1 MEERQNTMNDHPYQC
16 RQKQKYIVMKRIADI
31 CMSLAGLILLS
42 PILVATA
49 AAVKLYDGGD
59 ILYSQIRLTQDG
71 KRFRIYKFR
80 SMRMD
85 SEKDGGVRLAVPD
98 DERITPIG
106 KVIRNRHIDELPQLF
121 NILKGEM
128 SMVGPRP
135 ERPEIME
142 MYIKEFPE
150 FRQRLQ
156 VKAGLTGY
164 AQIYGTYYSTPRE
177 KLQMD
182 MTYIE
187 RASLSEDFRLLFA
200 TARVLL
206 LGEKTD
212 APGKKRISAGKRRC
226 GAWDNVQ
233 QEGIQAEYKST

>member
-1 MEERQNTMNDHPYQC
+1 MEERENTMNDHPYQC
-16 RQKQKYIVMKRIADI
+16 RQKQKYIIMKRASDI

-59 ILYSQIRLTQDG
+59 ILYSQVRLTQDG
-71 KRFRIYKFR
+71 NRFRIYKFR
-80 SMRMD
+80 TMRMD
-85 SEKDGGVRLAVPD
+85 SEKDGGARLAAPD

-106 KVIRNRHIDELPQLF
+106 KVIRDRHIDELPQLF

-142 MYIKEFPE
+142 MYIKDFPE
-150 FRQRLQ
+150 FKQRLR

-177 KLQMD
+177 KLRMD
-182 MTYIE
+182 MKYIE
-187 RASLSEDFRLLFA
+187 TASLAEDLNIILA
-200 TARVLL
+200 TARRFLF
-206 LGEKTD
+206 GEKRERELM
-212 APGKKRISAGKRRC
+212 AVPAVPAKRK
-226 GAWDNVQ
+226 
-233 QEGIQAEYKST
+233 

>member
-1 MEERQNTMNDHPYQC
+1 MEERENTMNDHPYQC
-16 RQKQKYIVMKRIADI
+16 RQKQKYIIMKRASDI

-59 ILYSQIRLTQDG
+59 ILYSQVRLTQDG
-71 KRFRIYKFR
+71 NRFRIYKFR

-85 SEKDGGVRLAVPD
+85 SEKDGGARLAAPD

-106 KVIRNRHIDELPQLF
+106 KVIRDRHIDELPQLF

-142 MYIKEFPE
+142 MYIKDFPE
-150 FRQRLQ
+150 FKQRLR
-156 VKAGLTGY
+156 VKAGLTGH

-177 KLQMD
+177 KLRMD
-182 MTYIE
+182 MKYIE
-187 RASLSEDFRLLFA
+187 TASLAEDLNIILA
-200 TARVLL
+200 TARRFLF
-206 LGEKTD
+206 GEKRERELM
-212 APGKKRISAGKRRC
+212 AVPAVPAKRK
-226 GAWDNVQ
+226 
-233 QEGIQAEYKST
+233 

>member
-1 MEERQNTMNDHPYQC
+1 MEERENTMNDQPYQC
-16 RQKQKYIVMKRIADI
+16 RQKQKYIIMKRASDI

-59 ILYSQIRLTQDG
+59 ILYSQVRLTQDG
-71 KRFRIYKFR
+71 NRFRIYKFR

-85 SEKDGGVRLAVPD
+85 SEKDGGARLAAPD

-106 KVIRNRHIDELPQLF
+106 KVIRDRHIDELPQLF

-142 MYIKEFPE
+142 MYIKDFPE
-150 FRQRLQ
+150 FKQRLR

-177 KLQMD
+177 KLRMD
-182 MTYIE
+182 MKYIE
-187 RASLSEDFRLLFA
+187 TASLAEDLNIILA
-200 TARVLL
+200 TARRFLF
-206 LGEKTD
+206 GEKRERELM
-212 APGKKRISAGKRRC
+212 AVPAVPAKRK
-226 GAWDNVQ
+226 
-233 QEGIQAEYKST
+233 

>member
-1 MEERQNTMNDHPYQC
+1 MEERENTMVDPPYQC
-16 RQKQKYIVMKRIADI
+16 RQKQKYIIMKRASDI

-59 ILYSQIRLTQDG
+59 ILYSQVRLTQDG
-71 KRFRIYKFR
+71 NRFRIYKFR

-85 SEKDGGVRLAVPD
+85 SEKDGGARLAAPD

-106 KVIRNRHIDELPQLF
+106 KVIRDRHIDELPQLF

-142 MYIKEFPE
+142 MYIKDFPE
-150 FRQRLQ
+150 FKQRLR

-177 KLQMD
+177 KLRMD
-182 MTYIE
+182 MKYIE
-187 RASLSEDFRLLFA
+187 TASLAEDINIILA
-200 TARVLL
+200 TARRFLF
-206 LGEKTD
+206 GEKRERELM
-212 APGKKRISAGKRRC
+212 AVPAVPAKRK
-226 GAWDNVQ
+226 
-233 QEGIQAEYKST
+233 

>member
-1 MEERQNTMNDHPYQC
+1 MEERENTMNDHPYQC

-71 KRFRIYKFR
+71 NRFRIYKFR

-85 SEKDGGVRLAVPD
+85 SEKDGGARLAAPD

-106 KVIRNRHIDELPQLF
+106 KVIRDRHIDELPQLF

-142 MYIKEFPE
+142 MYIKDFPE
-150 FRQRLQ
+150 FKQRLR

-177 KLQMD
+177 KLRMD
-182 MTYIE
+182 MKYIE
-187 RASLSEDFRLLFA
+187 TASLAEDLNIILA
-200 TARVLL
+200 TARRFLF
-206 LGEKTD
+206 GEKRERELM
-212 APGKKRISAGKRRC
+212 AVPAVPAKRK
-226 GAWDNVQ
+226 
-233 QEGIQAEYKST
+233 

>member
-1 MEERQNTMNDHPYQC
+1 MEERENTMNDHPYQC
-16 RQKQKYIVMKRIADI
+16 RQKQKYIIMKRASDI

-59 ILYSQIRLTQDG
+59 ILYSQVRLTQDG
-71 KRFRIYKFR
+71 NRFRIYKFR

-85 SEKDGGVRLAVPD
+85 SEKDGGARLAAPD

-106 KVIRNRHIDELPQLF
+106 KVIRDRHIDELPQLF

-142 MYIKEFPE
+142 MYIKDFPE
-150 FRQRLQ
+150 FKQRLR

-177 KLQMD
+177 KLRMD
-182 MTYIE
+182 MKYIE
-187 RASLSEDFRLLFA
+187 TASLAEDLNIILA
-200 TARVLL
+200 TARRFLF
-206 LGEKTD
+206 GEKRERELM
-212 APGKKRISAGKRRC
+212 AVPAVPAKRK
-226 GAWDNVQ
+226 
-233 QEGIQAEYKST
+233 

>member
-1 MEERQNTMNDHPYQC
+1 MEERENTMNDQPYQC
-16 RQKQKYIVMKRIADI
+16 RQKQKYIIMKRASDI

-59 ILYSQIRLTQDG
+59 ILYSQVRLTQDG
-71 KRFRIYKFR
+71 NRFRIYKFR

-85 SEKDGGVRLAVPD
+85 SEKDGGARLAAPD

-106 KVIRNRHIDELPQLF
+106 KVIRDRHIDELPQLF

-142 MYIKEFPE
+142 MYIKDFPE
-150 FRQRLQ
+150 FKQRLR

-177 KLQMD
+177 KLRMD
-182 MTYIE
+182 MKYIE
-187 RASLSEDFRLLFA
+187 TASLAEDLNIILA
-200 TARVLL
+200 TARRFLF
-206 LGEKTD
+206 GEKRERKLM
-212 APGKKRISAGKRRC
+212 AVPAVPAKRK
-226 GAWDNVQ
+226 
-233 QEGIQAEYKST
+233 

>member
-1 MEERQNTMNDHPYQC
+1 MEERENTMNDQPYQC
-16 RQKQKYIVMKRIADI
+16 RQKQKYIIMKRASDI

-59 ILYSQIRLTQDG
+59 ILYSQVRLTQDG
-71 KRFRIYKFR
+71 NRFRIYKFR
-80 SMRMD
+80 TMRMD
-85 SEKDGGVRLAVPD
+85 SEKDGGARLAAPD

-106 KVIRNRHIDELPQLF
+106 KVIRDRHIDELPQLF

-142 MYIKEFPE
+142 MYIKDFPE
-150 FRQRLQ
+150 FKQRLR

-177 KLQMD
+177 KLRMD
-182 MTYIE
+182 MKYIE
-187 RASLSEDFRLLFA
+187 TASLAEDLNIILA
-200 TARVLL
+200 TARRFLF
-206 LGEKTD
+206 GEKRERELM
-212 APGKKRISAGKRRC
+212 AVPAVPAKRK
-226 GAWDNVQ
+226 
-233 QEGIQAEYKST
+233 

>member
-1 MEERQNTMNDHPYQC
+1 MEERENTMVDPPYQC
-16 RQKQKYIVMKRIADI
+16 RQKQKYIIMKRASDI

-59 ILYSQIRLTQDG
+59 ILYSQVRLTQDG
-71 KRFRIYKFR
+71 NRFRIYKFR

-85 SEKDGGVRLAVPD
+85 SEKDGGARLAAPD

-106 KVIRNRHIDELPQLF
+106 KVIRDRHIDELPQLF

-142 MYIKEFPE
+142 MYIKDFPE
-150 FRQRLQ
+150 FKQRLR

-177 KLQMD
+177 KLRMD
-182 MTYIE
+182 MKYIE
-187 RASLSEDFRLLFA
+187 TASLAEDLNIILA
-200 TARVLL
+200 TARRFLF
-206 LGEKTD
+206 GEKRERELM
-212 APGKKRISAGKRRC
+212 AVPAVPAKRK
-226 GAWDNVQ
+226 
-233 QEGIQAEYKST
+233 